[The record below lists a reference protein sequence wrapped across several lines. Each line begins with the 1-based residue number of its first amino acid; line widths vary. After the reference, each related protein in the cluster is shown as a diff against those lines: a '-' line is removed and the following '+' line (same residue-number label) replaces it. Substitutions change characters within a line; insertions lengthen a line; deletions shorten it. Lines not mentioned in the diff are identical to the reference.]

1 MKILAL
7 DTSMGA
13 CSAAVL
19 RADGDARR
27 LESLQVEMP
36 RGHAEALMP
45 MVDEVLAEAELEPHD
60 LDMVAATVGPGSFT
74 GVRIAIAAAR
84 GLALV
89 TNAKLFGTDSLS
101 VMARA
106 ALLAGAE
113 PKGPFAVAVDARRG
127 MLYFGLFDAT
137 ARKMEGPLL
146 VAPDDAAA
154 LLPEGLVPDGLALGV
169 GSGASALAEAAVS
182 RGLAVAPA
190 LETLQPSAAAL
201 AEITFE
207 SGKPCD
213 VLRPLYLRPPD
224 AKPQTSAL
232 ERC

>member
-1 MKILAL
+1 MNILAL

-19 RADGDARR
+19 RADGNARR
-27 LESLQVEMP
+27 LEALQVEMP

-45 MVDEVLAEAELEPHD
+45 MVDEVLAEADIEARD
-60 LDMVAATVGPGSFT
+60 LDLIAATRGPGSFT

-89 TNAKLFGTDSLS
+89 THGKLFGTDSLS

-106 ALLAGAE
+106 SLDAGAE
-113 PKGPFAVAVDARRG
+113 PNGPFAVAVDARRG
-127 MLYFGLFDAT
+127 MIYFGLYDES
-137 ARKMEGPLL
+137 ARRLDGPLL
-146 VAPDDAAA
+146 ISPDDAAGRLA
-154 LLPEGLVPDGLALGV
+154 DGTCAAV
-169 GSGASALAEAAVS
+169 GSGAAL
-182 RGLAVAPA
+182 LAKATATQGRTLDVT
-190 LETLQPSAAAL
+190 LDSLQPSAAAL
-201 AEITFE
+201 AQIAFE
-207 SGKPCD
+207 SGETCE

-224 AKPQTSAL
+224 AKPQAPAL

>member
-19 RADGDARR
+19 RTAEGARR
-27 LESLQVEMP
+27 LDAFQVEMQ

-45 MVDEVLAEAELEPHD
+45 LVDKVLTTAGIAAQD
-60 LDMVAATVGPGSFT
+60 LDLIAATVGPGSFT

-89 TNAKLFGTDSLS
+89 THARLFGTDSLT

-106 ALLAGAE
+106 ALMEGLAPA
-113 PKGPFAVAVDARRG
+113 GPFAVAVDARRG
-127 MLYFGLFDAT
+127 MVYFGVYDEQAG
-137 ARKMEGPLL
+137 KIEGPLL
-146 VAPDDAAA
+146 IAPDDAVT
-154 LLPEGLVPDGLALGV
+154 LLPPEL
-169 GSGASALAEAAVS
+169 
-182 RGLAVAPA
+182 RLAVGNGAQLLAAAGARLEPA
-190 LETLQPSAAAL
+190 LPTLQPSAEAL
-201 AEITFE
+201 AEIALERGETTA
-207 SGKPCD
+207 

-224 AKPQTSAL
+224 AQPQAQAV
-232 ERC
+232 ERR